1 MRKRKRNPF
10 RALRTLLL
18 ILGAIY
24 IFLNILPVHH
34 VEAHPFF
41 ENGDKPL
48 VVAHQG
54 GEHLR
59 PSNTMIAF
67 EHAKEL
73 GVDVIETDIHISKD
87 GYLVAIHDPTVNRT
101 TDGSGKVV
109 DFNLDELKQLD
120 AGYYF
125 EKNGKHPYRNQG
137 IQLVTIEE
145 LFQRFPDM
153 RFILEIKNTNPSEK
167 IDPLI
172 NRLVHLID
180 TYGMRQKVLIGSFDQ
195 EVVEQFR
202 SQAGPGIVT
211 SGGRGEVTKFVI
223 LNKFFLKNFYRP
235 QVEALQI
242 PQSESGFDLTT
253 KSIVEG
259 AERIGMNLH
268 YWTINDP
275 DDMRRLIENGAD
287 GIITDRPDL
296 LIEILNQ
303 LGY

>member
-109 DFNLDELKQLD
+109 DFN
-120 AGYYF
+120 
-125 EKNGKHPYRNQG
+125 R
-137 IQLVTIEE
+137 
-145 LFQRFPDM
+145 
-153 RFILEIKNTNPSEK
+153 
-167 IDPLI
+167 
-172 NRLVHLID
+172 
-180 TYGMRQKVLIGSFDQ
+180 
-195 EVVEQFR
+195 
-202 SQAGPGIVT
+202 
-211 SGGRGEVTKFVI
+211 
-223 LNKFFLKNFYRP
+223 
-235 QVEALQI
+235 
-242 PQSESGFDLTT
+242 
-253 KSIVEG
+253 
-259 AERIGMNLH
+259 
-268 YWTINDP
+268 
-275 DDMRRLIENGAD
+275 
-287 GIITDRPDL
+287 
-296 LIEILNQ
+296 
-303 LGY
+303 

>member
-87 GYLVAIHDPTVNRT
+87 GYL
-101 TDGSGKVV
+101 
-109 DFNLDELKQLD
+109 DFTHHHFHFHSFFSLLAFLNSNL
-120 AGYYF
+120 
-125 EKNGKHPYRNQG
+125 
-137 IQLVTIEE
+137 I
-145 LFQRFPDM
+145 
-153 RFILEIKNTNPSEK
+153 TN
-167 IDPLI
+167 
-172 NRLVHLID
+172 
-180 TYGMRQKVLIGSFDQ
+180 
-195 EVVEQFR
+195 
-202 SQAGPGIVT
+202 
-211 SGGRGEVTKFVI
+211 
-223 LNKFFLKNFYRP
+223 LN
-235 QVEALQI
+235 
-242 PQSESGFDLTT
+242 
-253 KSIVEG
+253 
-259 AERIGMNLH
+259 
-268 YWTINDP
+268 
-275 DDMRRLIENGAD
+275 
-287 GIITDRPDL
+287 
-296 LIEILNQ
+296 
-303 LGY
+303 